1 MASKIAVTTRLG
13 PLSVHEQG
21 YLSEMER
28 LGYAKNTMNGHRAL
42 MRRLSRWLD
51 SQGLQTADLTGE
63 IAESFLLT
71 LRDTDS
77 RRLPTLRTLSPLLS
91 YLRQRGAAPVVVAPV
106 VTSSTELL
114 LVRYRDYLADERGL
128 VQATIAHNLAVARLF
143 LSVQFPDDDLDLAA
157 LSVAEVLGF
166 VTRRCPDLSVAG
178 ATGLLG
184 GLRAFLRFAHL
195 DGLTIAPLAQ
205 VVPPA
210 AGWSLSSLPRGLP
223 AEDVRRMLA
232 GCDRGRGP
240 GRRDHAIL
248 TVLVRLGLRSGEVAA
263 LRLDDVDWRGGQV
276 VVRGKGNREER
287 MPLPVDVGEAIVDY
301 LQHGRPAS
309 PDRALFL
316 RAHAPIRALTPD
328 GVSEVVRASSER
340 AGLPGVGAHRLRHT
354 AATQMLRAGAA
365 LSEVTQA
372 LRQHSAA
379 TTAIYAKIDHAQ
391 LIALVQ
397 PWPAVTP

>member
-1 MASKIAVTTRLG
+1 MVSNSAVAKRLG
-13 PLSVHEQG
+13 PLSVYEQG
-21 YLSEMER
+21 YRAEMVR
-28 LGYAKNTMNGHRAL
+28 LGYARNTINGHRAL

-51 SQGLQTADLTGE
+51 GQGLEADALSVE
-63 IAESFLLT
+63 VAESFLLA
-71 LRDTDS
+71 LRNSGS
-77 RRLPTLRTLSPLLS
+77 RWQPTLRTLSPLLG
-91 YLRQRGAAPVVVAPV
+91 YLRKCGAVPVVVASV
-106 VTSSTELL
+106 VTSPTELL
-114 LVRYRDYLADERGL
+114 LVRYRAYLADERGL
-128 VQATIAHNLAVARLF
+128 AEATLGHYVAVARLF
-143 LSVQFPDDDLDLAA
+143 LSVQFPDDDLGFAD

-178 ATGLLG
+178 VTGLLG

-195 DGLTIAPLAQ
+195 EGLTVVPLAQ
-205 VVPPA
+205 VVPSS

-232 GCDRGRGP
+232 GCDRGRGT
-240 GRRDHAIL
+240 GRRDYAIL
-248 TVLVRLGLRSGEVAA
+248 TVLVRLGLRAGEVAA
-263 LRLDDVDWRGGQV
+263 LTLDDVDWRGGQI
-276 VVRGKGNREER
+276 VVRGKGHRQER
-287 MPLPVDVGEAIVDY
+287 MPLPVDVGEVIVEY

-316 RAHAPIRALTPD
+316 KAHAPIRGLTPD

-340 AGLPGVGAHRLRHT
+340 VGLPGVGAHRLRHT

-391 LIALVQ
+391 LVALVQ
-397 PWPAVTP
+397 PWPGVTQ